1 LEDTSKPYIVVDN
14 LGKQNI
20 EDIKETIT
28 CSKMHPVSDSLFVF
42 GTNKG
47 SLKLGDL
54 RQSSKVDNSALN
66 FKVEA
71 SQQKNYIYEMISS
84 YSSADFIKGGQYL
97 VSRDFLTVKIW
108 DICNTKKPV
117 TIIPVQ

>member
-1 LEDTSKPYIVVDN
+1 MVIDI

-20 EDIKETIT
+20 EDVKETIT
-28 CSKMHPVSDSLFVF
+28 CSKMHPISDSLFVF

-66 FKVEA
+66 FKVETT
-71 SQQKNYIYEMISS
+71 QQKIYIYEMISS
-84 YSSADFIKGGQYL
+84 YSSADFLKGGKYL

-108 DICNTKKPV
+108 DVCNTKKPV
-117 TIIPVQ
+117 NTIPVQ